1 MTVTAPSEHVRL
13 EIANAVHLG
22 HRPGDAPPLAAAA
35 AVPGCSCPDCT
46 GVPTDHPA
54 RRSLRRRNGRQL
66 DPLPVD
72 DARAVPLLEVSERLG
87 LDLRRVGQ
95 SWRGPCP
102 LHGGEHRNFAINPE
116 RDHFKCFVCGEAG
129 DGIELWMRVRGVSF
143 SDAVLELVSG

>member
-1 MTVTAPSEHVRL
+1 MMLSPHIAL

-22 HRPGDAPPLAAAA
+22 HQPGDAPPLA
-35 AVPGCSCPDCT
+35 PGEPVAGCPCPCCT
-46 GVPTDHPA
+46 NIPADHPA
-54 RRSLRRRNGRQL
+54 RRSLRRRKRRQL
-66 DPLPVD
+66 DPLPLD
-72 DARAVPLLEVSERLG
+72 QARAISLLEISERLG

-116 RDHFKCFVCGEAG
+116 HGRFKCFVCGEGG

-143 SDAVLELVSG
+143 VDAVRELVRC